1 MLQDLFPHPFP
12 QSFNRVEVRTIAG
25 QLDDLHPQLSCS
37 RHHLA
42 TAMPG
47 GAIPN
52 NHDLTLGFIEP
63 LFQPFEK
70 VDGMLAITGAFVP
83 DETTTFA
90 KVISAIP
97 IQPSG

>member
-1 MLQDLFPHPFP
+1 MLQHLFPHPFP
-12 QSFNRVEVRTIAG
+12 EPFNRVQVRRIAG
-25 QLDDLHPQLSCS
+25 QWYDLHAHLGRSG
-37 RHHLA
+37 HYLA

-70 VDGMLAITGAFVP
+70 VDSMLAITGSFVP
-83 DETTTFA
+83 DETTTSL
-90 KVISAIP
+90 KS
-97 IQPSG
+97 